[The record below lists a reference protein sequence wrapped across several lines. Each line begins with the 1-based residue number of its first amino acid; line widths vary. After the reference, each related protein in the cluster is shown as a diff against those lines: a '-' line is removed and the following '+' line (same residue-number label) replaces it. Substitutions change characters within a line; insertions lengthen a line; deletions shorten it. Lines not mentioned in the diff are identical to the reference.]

1 MVAYFLE
8 CLVIFHF
15 KLTFFEMEFYLLGL
29 FKALFKAFLQR
40 GFAFDSASSLQA
52 QSPGTL

>member
-15 KLTFFEMEFYLLGL
+15 KLTFFEMEFYLLVL